1 VGKVTVKFHGI
12 VKGKDVE
19 GTEEYEVPAGTT
31 VRDVAPSPKG
41 HQASF
46 GEGATS
52 GQGEKLLETHIVMLN
67 GMGLSPEKQLTTQV
81 KEGDSVTIYLPVM
94 EDRAGKEVIC
104 ESISCNQLCQ

>member
-31 VRDVAPSPKG
+31 VRDMAERFAKG
-41 HQASF
+41 HRASF
-46 GEGATS
+46 EEGATS
-52 GQGEKLLETHIVMLN
+52 SQGEKLLETHIVMLN

-81 KEGDSVTIYLPVM
+81 KEGDSVTIYLPV
-94 EDRAGKEVIC
+94 GGG
-104 ESISCNQLCQ
+104 

>member
-19 GTEEYEVPAGTT
+19 GTEEYEVPSGTT
-31 VRDVAPSPKG
+31 VRDVAERFAKG

-46 GEGATS
+46 REGATS

-67 GMGLSPEKQLTTQV
+67 GMGLLPEKQLTTRV
-81 KEGDSVTIYLPVM
+81 KEGDIVMIYLPV
-94 EDRAGKEVIC
+94 GGG
-104 ESISCNQLCQ
+104 

>member
-19 GTEEYEVPAGTT
+19 GTEEYEVPSGTT
-31 VRDVAPSPKG
+31 VRDVAERFAKG

-46 GEGATS
+46 REGATS

-67 GMGLSPEKQLTTQV
+67 GIGFSPEKQLTTQV
-81 KEGDSVTIYLPVM
+81 EEGDSVTIYLPV
-94 EDRAGKEVIC
+94 GGG
-104 ESISCNQLCQ
+104 